1 MSIKYS
7 IVNRRNPIDPT
18 APGKYYPSMKANGRV
33 DLKEIATLVGQIS
46 GIKSPATMGVV
57 EALLFVIPQALAEGN
72 IVDLGDFGSY
82 RLTLRASGEADSKDV
97 SSKNILEVKVNF
109 VPGKRFRQA
118 LSGVS
123 YRKEEKT

>member
-1 MSIKYS
+1 
-7 IVNRRNPIDPT
+7 
-18 APGKYYPSMKANGRV
+18 MKANGRV

-123 YRKEEKT
+123 YRKEEKPRVV